1 MSGQFFEDDLRERF
15 YSTRELAL
23 RDLFVKEYLIDHN
36 AVSAA
41 MRCGF
46 NGQTAPQYAHQFMDE
61 PYVQKKLAEAQSK
74 ILDIDSEEGDVE
86 RQRIIAGLIREANYR
101 GPGSS
106 HSARVAALSKLSA
119 IFKLESTS
127 AANLGEQSGVME
139 VPGVASV
146 ENWQEVASSQ
156 QEKLKNDSVVH

>member
-1 MSGQFFEDDLRERF
+1 MSGQFFEDDLRERI
-15 YSTRELAL
+15 YTARELAL
-23 RDLFVKEYLIDHN
+23 RDLFVKEYLVDHN
-36 AVSAA
+36 QVAAA

-46 NGQTAPQYAHQFMDE
+46 NGQIAPQYAHQFMDE

-74 ILDIDSEEGDVE
+74 LLDIDSDEGDIE
-86 RQRIIAGLIREANYR
+86 KQRVIAGLIREANYR

-106 HSARVAALSKLSA
+106 HSARVAALSKLAA
-119 IFKLESTS
+119 IFKLEAASTQ
-127 AANLGEQSGVME
+127 LGEQSGVME

-146 ENWQEVASSQ
+146 ENWQQVASAQ